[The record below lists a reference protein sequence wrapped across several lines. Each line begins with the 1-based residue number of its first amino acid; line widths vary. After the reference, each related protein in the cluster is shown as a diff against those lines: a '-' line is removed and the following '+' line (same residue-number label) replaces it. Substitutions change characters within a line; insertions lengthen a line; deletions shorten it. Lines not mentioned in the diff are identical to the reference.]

1 MDLRRASRKVMV
13 VSSSDKG
20 AEFIAKLLDP
30 ARYDSVTM
38 VRNAGEARR
47 SLINGNFDTV
57 IINTP
62 LTDEF
67 GHELSL
73 YAAEN
78 SVSGII
84 LIVKSQIFD
93 EISSRVEN
101 FGVITVAK
109 PLSASIFHQTL
120 SVVYATQERLRGMKK
135 ENENLRSKID
145 ELKIINRAK
154 CVLIEYLNMS
164 EPAAHRYIEKQAMDM
179 RATKLQVAEKILKMY
194 ED

>member
-1 MDLRRASRKVMV
+1 MDFQKPSRKVMV
-13 VSSSDKG
+13 VSSSEKG
-20 AEFIAKLLDP
+20 AEFVTKLLDP
-30 ARYDSVTM
+30 TRYDSVTI
-38 VRNAGEARR
+38 VKNAGEERR
-47 SLINGNFDTV
+47 SLINGSFDTM

-67 GHELSL
+67 GHELAL
-73 YAAEN
+73 YAADN

-93 EISSRVEN
+93 EISSRVESS
-101 FGVITVAK
+101 GVITVAK
-109 PLSASIFHQTL
+109 PLSVGIFHQTL
-120 SVVYATQERLRGMKK
+120 AMVYATQERIRGMKK
-135 ENENLRSKID
+135 ENDNLRSKID

-179 RATKLQVAEKILKMY
+179 RATKFQVAEKILKMY

>member
-1 MDLRRASRKVMV
+1 MDLRQASRKVMV

-20 AEFIAKLLDP
+20 AEFIVKLLDP
-30 ARYDSVTM
+30 ARYGSVTIA
-38 VRNAGEARR
+38 RNAGEARR

-67 GHELSL
+67 GHELAL

-109 PLSASIFHQTL
+109 PLSAGIFHQTL
-120 SVVYATQERLRGMKK
+120 AMVYATQERLRGMKK

-145 ELKIINRAK
+145 ELKIISRAK

-179 RATKLQVAEKILKMY
+179 RTTKLQVAEKILKMY

>member
-1 MDLRRASRKVMV
+1 MDMQKRSRKVMV

-20 AEFIAKLLDP
+20 SEFITKMLDP
-30 ARYDSVTM
+30 VRYDSVTI
-38 VRNAGEARR
+38 VKNAGEARR
-47 SLINGNFDTV
+47 SLINGEFDTL

-67 GHELSL
+67 GHELAL
-73 YAAEN
+73 YASES

-93 EISSRVEN
+93 EISSRVESH
-101 FGVITVAK
+101 GVISVAK

-120 SVVYATQERLRGMKK
+120 SMVYASQERLRGMKK
-135 ENENLRSKID
+135 ENDNLRSKID
-145 ELKIINRAK
+145 ELKLINRAK

-179 RATKLQVAEKILKMY
+179 RATKIQVAEKILKMY